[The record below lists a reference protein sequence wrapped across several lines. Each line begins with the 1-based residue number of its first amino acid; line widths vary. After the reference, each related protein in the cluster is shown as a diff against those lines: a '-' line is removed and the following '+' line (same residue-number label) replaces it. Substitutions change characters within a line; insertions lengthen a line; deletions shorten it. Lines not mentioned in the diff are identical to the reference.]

1 MRERILRALRGEE
14 VDRRPIWLMRQ
25 AGRYLPGYRALRE
38 RHSILELARTP
49 ELAAQITLEPLHR
62 FDLDAAVVYA
72 DITLP
77 YAGLGIDFSIDPGV
91 GPVIPKPIRTRA
103 QVDALTEFD
112 AEKSVGFV
120 GGAIRRYRELET
132 ERPIIGFAGGPFTL
146 ASYLIEGGA
155 SREYAETKRFLYRDP
170 AGFDLLLDRLTDLT
184 VDYLRMQARAGAG
197 ALQLFDTW
205 VGTVSDRTFAD
216 HLAGRL
222 QRLFEALKPLRLPT
236 IYFSTGSS
244 HLLEQ
249 FAGLGATAIGVDWR
263 ESLGRVRRRIG
274 GDLALQGNLDP
285 GALLGDA
292 ASLRGAAQRVL
303 DEIPDGRSHV
313 FNLGHGVLPTTDP
326 TRVEELVEFVHRE
339 GTEGRSS

>member
-1 MRERILRALRGEE
+1 MTA
-14 VDRRPIWLMRQ
+14 
-25 AGRYLPGYRALRE
+25 
-38 RHSILELARTP
+38 
-49 ELAAQITLEPLHR
+49 
-62 FDLDAAVVYA
+62 
-72 DITLP
+72 
-77 YAGLGIDFSIDPGV
+77 
-91 GPVIPKPIRTRA
+91 
-103 QVDALTEFD
+103 FD

-120 GGAIRRYRELET
+120 GGTIRRYRELET
-132 ERPIIGFAGGPFTL
+132 DRPIIGFAGGPFTL

-170 AGFDLLLDRLTDLT
+170 AGFDLLLDRLTDMT
-184 VDYLRMQARAGAG
+184 VEYLRMQARAGAA

-205 VGTVSDRTFAD
+205 VGTVSDRVFAE

-222 QRLFEALKPLRLPT
+222 KRLFGALQPLKLPT

-249 FAGLGATAIGVDWR
+249 LAGLGATALGVDWR

-274 GDLALQGNLDP
+274 ADLALQGNLDP

-292 ASLRGAAQRVL
+292 GTLRAATRRVL
-303 DEIPDGRSHV
+303 NEIPDGRSHV

-326 TRVEELVEFVHRE
+326 ARVQELVEFVHHPE
-339 GTEGRSS
+339 PLGSCP